1 MFTRT
6 TKRMVGAVAAAVTI
20 TLVASVAPAS
30 AAPSAKSFSSDRT
43 VVQFKD
49 SGWG

>member
-6 TKRMVGAVAAAVTI
+6 TKRVVGAVAAAVT
-20 TLVASVAPAS
+20 LSLLASVAPAS
-30 AAPSAKSFSSDRT
+30 AAPSTGSFKSDRT
-43 VVQFKD
+43 VVQFRD